1 MTTTAR
7 TSTQSFFAATFEA
20 AASHVRTARA
30 RRAQRLALITLM
42 DMDAARLDDLGL
54 NAQDVIEALS
64 APPPAGPRL
73 SEKRARRAETWAAAQ
88 AVAA

>member
-1 MTTTAR
+1 
-7 TSTQSFFAATFEA
+7 
-20 AASHVRTARA
+20 
-30 RRAQRLALITLM
+30 M

-73 SEKRARRAETWAAAQ
+73 SEKRARRAETWTAAQ